1 MKTILMYGLL
11 LVGCITAFAQENTE
25 LLTKS
30 IKIENFISYIASQE
44 IQETEQRVY
53 IAIET
58 GASGLQA
65 EERFYLEQGIK
76 LLSARLAE
84 NSLIAIGTYG
94 SLGQVILPYTEIS
107 DLKNISNLLVNAHV
121 SNKTSLD
128 DDGIDLA
135 YETAALQ
142 QKEDAINT
150 VLIVRNSMINAAPIA
165 KTNALVAPT
174 QEQQVVKQREQA
186 QATNHNKLGGAIALT
201 ALTILPDLLEI
212 IKN

>member
-11 LVGCITAFAQENTE
+11 LVGCTTAFAQENTE

-58 GASGLQA
+58 GSAGLQA

-94 SLGQVILPYTEIS
+94 SLGKVILPYTEIS
-107 DLKNISNLLVNAHV
+107 DLKNISNLLVNAHL
-121 SNKTSLD
+121 SNKTSL

-150 VLIVRNSMINAAPIA
+150 VLILRNSNINAPSIS
-165 KTNALVAPT
+165 KTEEVVIPS
-174 QEQQVVKQREQA
+174 QEKQVVKQREQA
-186 QATNHNKLGGAIALT
+186 QATKHNKLGGAIALT

>member
-11 LVGCITAFAQENTE
+11 LVGCTTAFAQETE

-30 IKIENFISYIASQE
+30 IKIENFISFIANQD
-44 IQETEQRVY
+44 ITETEERIY

-58 GASGLQA
+58 GAAGLQA
-65 EERFYLEQGIK
+65 EERFYIQQGIK
-76 LLSARLAE
+76 LLSTRLPE

-94 SLGQVILPYTEIS
+94 ALGQVILPYTEVS
-107 DLKNISNLLVNAHV
+107 DVKDVSSIIASAHQTK
-121 SNKTSLD
+121 STSL

-135 YETAALQ
+135 YDTAALQ
-142 QKEDAINT
+142 LHEDAINT
-150 VLIVRNSMINAAPIA
+150 VLLLRNSNANTAAVLTTSATQLP
-165 KTNALVAPT
+165 V
-174 QEQQVVKQREQA
+174 QEQQVTPQRKQAEA
-186 QATNHNKLGGAIALT
+186 ANHNKLGGAIALT